1 MVDGPGAGHTSPA
14 RRSAGDRAA
23 LRQQGGRIEEGA
35 QQMLLENKKLLI
47 TGVLTRQSIAFSAA
61 KIAQEQGAEILLTG
75 FGRAMSLTERT
86 SRDLPEKVDVLEL
99 DANNDEQIAAVAQE
113 IESRW
118 GSLDGVLHAIAFA
131 PPDALGGGFMDT
143 PWESVQTAYRTSAFS
158 LKSIAGGFRPL
169 MSSGG
174 SIVSLDF
181 DATVAWP
188 IYDWMG
194 VSKAALESITRY
206 LARATWG
213 PTGSGSTACR
223 PAPSG
228 RWPQRRF
235 LVSTSSPRRGRRSRH
250 SNGTSPTPSPSGA
263 RLRGYYPTGR
273 RRSPER
279 SFT

>member
-1 MVDGPGAGHTSPA
+1 
-14 RRSAGDRAA
+14 
-23 LRQQGGRIEEGA
+23 
-35 QQMLLENKKLLI
+35 MLLEKKKLLI

-75 FGRAMSLTERT
+75 FGRALSLTERT

-206 LARATWG
+206 LARYLGADGIRVNCVSAG
-213 PTGSGSTACR
+213 PLRTMAAKAIPGFNELAAAWSKKSPLEWDVTNPEPVGRTVAWLLSDWSTQITGEIIHVDGGYHAM
-223 PAPSG
+223 
-228 RWPQRRF
+228 
-235 LVSTSSPRRGRRSRH
+235 
-250 SNGTSPTPSPSGA
+250 GA
-263 RLRGYYPTGR
+263 DL
-273 RRSPER
+273 PER
-279 SFT
+279 LEE